1 MEWKEFTEK
10 YKSYKDGFNSQSY
23 EERVKVSR
31 LMAYDAIAE
40 LIRSKKHLKEAI
52 DKINERINTLSKE
65 LDEGIKNQSVV

>member
-1 MEWKEFTEK
+1 MEWKEFTTK
-10 YKSYKDGFNSQSY
+10 YSSYKDEFNSQSY
-23 EERVKVSR
+23 EQRIKVSR

-52 DKINERINTLSKE
+52 DKIDERINTLSKE

>member
-1 MEWKEFTEK
+1 MEWKEFIEK

-40 LIRSKKHLKEAI
+40 LIRSKKHLKEVI